1 MVMKHSHAA
10 WKCSMAKQHGHTA
23 ETNGLHMWRG
33 HAGLHF
39 KYMQKDIICGI
50 DTRMQNRQ
58 IQQGNEARTFS
69 MEIHSMD
76 MQYVHVARTCSM
88 EKRHGCSLD
97 VQQVLA
103 A

>member
-39 KYMQKDIICGI
+39 KYMQKDIYAAL
-50 DTRMQNRQ
+50 TRACRTDKFSREM
-58 IQQGNEARTFS
+58 QQGLSAWKYTAVCTRCT
-69 MEIHSMD
+69 D
-76 MQYVHVARTCSM
+76 MQ
-88 EKRHGCSLD
+88 HGE
-97 VQQVLA
+97 A
-103 A
+103 AWI